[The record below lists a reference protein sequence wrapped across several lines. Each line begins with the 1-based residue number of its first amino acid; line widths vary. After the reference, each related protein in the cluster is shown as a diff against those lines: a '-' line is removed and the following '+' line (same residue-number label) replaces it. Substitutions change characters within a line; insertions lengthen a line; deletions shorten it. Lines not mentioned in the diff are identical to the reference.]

1 MRHIGTLQD
10 EGDAHR
16 FAAYLVTT
24 GTIAHAEKDQD
35 GWAIWVRDEN
45 QVAQAK
51 EAFADYRHNP
61 EQAAFQGVERE
72 AENIRR
78 NEEKQREAAR
88 KNVVEMRGRWGRPG
102 RRRRPLTM
110 TIVVLSVLVGL
121 ATDMGDL
128 ENPGPV
134 LNGLLF
140 CDLSH
145 AEDPGWR
152 PDTVADRF
160 VDIRQGQ
167 IWRLVTPIFVH
178 YGIWHLAF
186 NMIMLYQLGSLIED
200 RRGTGRFGLMV
211 IAIGIGSTL
220 GEPLAPVE
228 LGGTPFAAGMSGV
241 VFGLFGY
248 AWVKTIY
255 DPHLGI
261 LIARSTVIILMAW
274 LFIGFTGILSQ
285 LIGVNVANWA
295 HGVGFVCGVLIG
307 YFPVL
312 ARSSG

>member
-1 MRHIGTLQD
+1 MRHIGTLQN
-10 EGDAHR
+10 ESDAHR

-24 GTIAHAEKDQD
+24 GAIAHAEEDRD

-45 QVAQAK
+45 QVTQAK
-51 EAFADYRHNP
+51 DAFEEYRRNP
-61 EQAAFQGVERE
+61 EQATYRGVEHE

-78 NEEKQREAAR
+78 NEAKQREAAT
-88 KNVVEMRGRWGRPG
+88 KNVVQMRGRWGRPG
-102 RRRRPLTM
+102 QRRRPLTM
-110 TIVVLSVLVGL
+110 TIIVLCVFVGL
-121 ATDMGDL
+121 MSEMGAS
-128 ENPGPV
+128 GPV
-134 LNGLLF
+134 LNALLF
-140 CDLSH
+140 CDRSH
-145 AEDPGWR
+145 SEDEGWR
-152 PDTVADRF
+152 HDSVADRF
-160 VDIRQGQ
+160 VDIKQGQ

-211 IAIGIGSTL
+211 IAIGIGSSL
-220 GEPLAPVE
+220 GEPLAPVA
-228 LGGTPFAAGMSGV
+228 LGGTAFAAGMSGV

-274 LFIGFTGILSQ
+274 LFIGFTGILGQ
-285 LIGVNVANWA
+285 LTGINVANWA

-307 YFPVL
+307 YLPVL